1 MDLAENFSAGLA
13 ALNAIVLVLDSL
25 VGRGSRRIR
34 DVTKGNQDR
43 IDARCC

>member
-25 VGRGSRRIR
+25 VGRSRRIR